1 MNNQNFLNKTVT
13 VKIDRPLGS
22 IHSKKYP
29 KHIYPINYGY
39 IPNTISGDGKELD
52 AYILGVYEPVESF
65 TGKCIAIIH
74 RVNEDDDKLIV
85 VPENR
90 YFSDRDIRVL
100 TDFQERFYKSEIV
113 RK

>member
-1 MNNQNFLNKTVT
+1 MNNKNFLNKTIT

-22 IHSKKYP
+22 SHSEKYP
-29 KHIYPINYGY
+29 NHIYPINYGY

-52 AYILGVYEPVESF
+52 AYILGVYEPLSNF

-74 RVNEDDDKLIV
+74 RINEDDDKLIV

-90 YFSDRDIRVL
+90 YFSDRDIRIL
-100 TDFQERFYKSEIV
+100 TDFQERFFKSEII

>member
-1 MNNQNFLNKTVT
+1 MNNQNFLNKTIT
-13 VKIDRPLGS
+13 VKVDRPLGS
-22 IHSKKYP
+22 SHSKKYP

-52 AYILGVYEPVESF
+52 AYILGVYEPVENF

-74 RVNEDDDKLIV
+74 RVNEDDVKLIV

-100 TDFQERFYKSEIV
+100 TDFQERFYKSEII